1 MDKETTKS
9 NKGPDRKLA
18 AIILVVA
25 LFIVICIT
33 IYEKTFDYTQNTT
46 RTKWIAKCEEAR
58 EEERS
63 CRIVKEKSDFQKAL
77 AKSIIKMQ
85 PKLDKPLANRITEN
99 IIIACE
105 DRSLDPIMITALIW
119 VESMF
124 DPLAHSN
131 KGAVGLMQVR
141 YTTWKGTPTL
151 KDNGVSA
158 KYKLYHIDL
167 NIKCGTEIFAE
178 YYEKSGYNVV
188 KTLYRYNSGSKD
200 LPEGKQFY
208 EIDYANK
215 IIITACN
222 IRESIRKDKEV
233 KVLDHKK

>member
-1 MDKETTKS
+1 MDKKPA
-9 NKGPDRKLA
+9 NKKYVSSIA
-18 AIILVVA
+18 C
-25 LFIVICIT
+25 IVIFAVLLCLT
-33 IYEKTFDYTQNTT
+33 LCERVFDYTQNTT

-58 EEERS
+58 EEERV
-63 CRIVKEKSDFQKAL
+63 CRIVKERSDFQKAL

-85 PKLDKPLANRITEN
+85 PKLDEILANRISIE
-99 IIIACE
+99 IINSCKNK
-105 DRSLDPIMITALIW
+105 SLDPIMIIALIW

-141 YTTWKGTPTL
+141 YTMWKGTPTL
-151 KDNGVSA
+151 KDNGVIT
-158 KYKLYHIDL
+158 KYKLYHVDL

-200 LPEGKQFY
+200 LPEGKQFH
-208 EIDYANK
+208 EINYANK

-233 KVLDHKK
+233 KVLDHKSD

>member
-1 MDKETTKS
+1 MDKKPT
-9 NKGPDRKLA
+9 NKKYVSSIVCIVVF
-18 AIILVVA
+18 AILLCLTLCERA
-25 LFIVICIT
+25 
-33 IYEKTFDYTQNTT
+33 FDYAKNTT

-58 EEERS
+58 SEERS
-63 CRIVKEKSDFQKAL
+63 CRVAKEKSDFQKAL
-77 AKSIIKMQ
+77 AKSIMKMQ
-85 PKLDKPLANRITEN
+85 PKLDKPLAYRITES
-99 IIIACE
+99 IITACE

-167 NIKCGTEIFAE
+167 NVKCGTEIFAE

-200 LPEGKQFY
+200 LPESKQFY

-233 KVLDHKK
+233 KVLDHKND

>member
-1 MDKETTKS
+1 MDNEPKKYLS
-9 NKGPDRKLA
+9 Y
-18 AIILVVA
+18 IVIFA
-25 LFIVICIT
+25 LFIIICIT
-33 IYEKTFDYTQNTT
+33 LGKRASDYAQNTT
-46 RTKWIAKCEEAR
+46 RTKWIARCEEAR
-58 EEERS
+58 SEERA
-63 CRIVKEKSDFQKAL
+63 CRISEKESDFQKAL

-85 PKLDKPLANRITEN
+85 PKLDEVLANRISVK
-99 IIIACE
+99 IITSCK
-105 DRSLDPIMITALIW
+105 SKKLDPIMITALIW

-141 YTTWKGTPTL
+141 YTTWKGTPIL
-151 KDNGVSA
+151 KGNGVGA

-167 NIKCGTEIFAE
+167 NIKCGIEIFAE
-178 YYEKSGYNVV
+178 YYEKSEYNVV
-188 KTLYRYNSGSKD
+188 KTLYRYNSGAKD

>member
-1 MDKETTKS
+1 MDKETSKCNKSPTK
-9 NKGPDRKLA
+9 NLMV
-18 AIILVVA
+18 IA
-25 LFIVICIT
+25 LIVMAFIVICIT
-33 IYEKTFDYTQNTT
+33 IYEKTFDYTQNIT

-58 EEERS
+58 GKERA
-63 CRIVKEKSDFQKAL
+63 CRIAKEEADFQEAL

-85 PKLDKPLANRITEN
+85 PKLDEIFANRMSVE
-99 IIIACE
+99 IINSCK
-105 DRSLDPIMITALIW
+105 DRLLDPIMITALIW

-131 KGAVGLMQVR
+131 KGAVGLMQIR
-141 YTTWKGTPTL
+141 YKTWKGTPAL
-151 KDNGVSA
+151 KDNGVST
-158 KYKLYHIDL
+158 KYELYHIDL

-200 LPEGKQFY
+200 LPEDKQFY
-208 EIDYANK
+208 EINYANK

-233 KVLDHKK
+233 KVLDYKK

>member
-1 MDKETTKS
+1 MDHES
-9 NKGPDRKLA
+9 RKYLSY
-18 AIILVVA
+18 IVIFA
-25 LFIVICIT
+25 LFIIICIT
-33 IYEKTFDYTQNTT
+33 LCNRTFEYAQDTT
-46 RTKWIAKCEEAR
+46 RTKWITKCEEAR
-58 EEERS
+58 NEERT
-63 CRIVKEKSDFQKAL
+63 CRISKEKSDFQKSL
-77 AKSIIKMQ
+77 SKSIIKMQ
-85 PKLDKPLANRITEN
+85 PKLDKILANRISVE
-99 IIIACE
+99 IINSCK
-105 DRSLDPIMITALIW
+105 DRELDPIMITALIW

-141 YTTWKGTPTL
+141 YTTWKGTPAL

-167 NIKCGTEIFAE
+167 NIKCGTDIFAE

-200 LPEGKQFY
+200 LPEGSQFY
-208 EIDYANK
+208 EINYANK

>member
-1 MDKETTKS
+1 MDKEPTS
-9 NKGPDRKLA
+9 RKYLSY
-18 AIILVVA
+18 VVIFV
-25 LFIVICIT
+25 LFIIICIT
-33 IYEKTFDYTQNTT
+33 IYERTFDYVENIT

-58 EEERS
+58 NEERA
-63 CRIVKEKSDFQKAL
+63 CRIAKEKSDFQKAL
-77 AKSIIKMQ
+77 AKSIIEMQ
-85 PKLDKPLANRITEN
+85 PKLDEILANRISVE
-99 IIIACE
+99 IITSCK
-105 DRSLDPIMITALIW
+105 DRSLDPILITALIW

-141 YTTWKGTPTL
+141 YTTWKGTPVL
-151 KDNGVSA
+151 KDNRVST

-167 NIKCGTEIFAE
+167 NVKCGTDIFAE
-178 YYEKSGYNVV
+178 YYEKSEYNIV

-200 LPEGKQFY
+200 LPEGKQIH

-215 IIITACN
+215 IVITACN